1 MPCKAKIRAFALS
14 AASLVVHF
22 AHGGLVVT
30 GIMVLVLGF
39 GFYSGRIELP
49 IRNAGAQDIASK
61 SQDIVAE
68 QSDQEPVAVVQ
79 EAVPAPLKPELRAVA
94 SYLARRYRV
103 SVQAVEPMVA
113 AAQSSGAKANLDPLL
128 ILAVMAI
135 ESRFNPFAES
145 VMGAQGLMQ
154 VIPKYHQDKIEAD
167 PTGKNP
173 LLDPHTNI
181 EVGVL
186 VLKESIKRAGSV
198 EGGLQQY
205 NGAPG
210 DPAAPYASKVMAEKQ
225 RLEQAARNVASRS
238 TRQSASRA

>member
-1 MPCKAKIRAFALS
+1 MPYKAKIGAFTVN
-14 AASLVVHF
+14 AASLLVHF

-30 GIMVLVLGF
+30 GVMVLVVGL
-39 GFYSGRIELP
+39 GFYSGKIELP
-49 IRNAGAQDIASK
+49 IRNAGAQDVAAQS
-61 SQDIVAE
+61 DTAVAE
-68 QSDQEPVAVVQ
+68 ESVPQ
-79 EAVPAPLKPELRAVA
+79 EAVADAQSAQLNPELRAVA
-94 SYLARRYRV
+94 GYLARRYRV
-103 SVQAVEPMVA
+103 SVDAVEPMVS
-113 AAQSSGAKANLDPLL
+113 AAQSAGAKANLDPLL

-167 PTGKNP
+167 PSGKNP

-181 EVGVL
+181 HVGVL

-198 EGGLQQY
+198 QGGLQQY

-210 DPAAPYASKVMAEKQ
+210 DPAAQYSSKVLAEKQ
-225 RLEQAARNVASRS
+225 RLEEAARRFAARPS
-238 TRQSASRA
+238 RQSAAQA